1 MITYLEL
8 LQLIK
13 DGKQP
18 KEVMYDNVCYQWF
31 CDKFNCGSY
40 INKSKIKDVPLIVS
54 MDLNDDD
61 FLSSAIMGLFDS
73 DLVEDDVIEV
83 IDDGIPTNTE

>member
-18 KEVMYDNVCYQWF
+18 KEVMYGNVCYQWF

-40 INKSKIKDVPLIVS
+40 ISKSKINDVPLIVF
-54 MDLNDDD
+54 MDLDDGD
-61 FLSSAIMGLFDS
+61 FLSSAIVGLFDS
-73 DLVEDDVIEV
+73 DLVEYEEIEV
-83 IDDGIPTNTE
+83 IEQ

>member
-18 KEVMYDNVCYQWF
+18 KEVIYDNVCYQWF

-40 INKSKIKDVPLIVS
+40 ISKSKVNDVPLIVS
-54 MDLNDDD
+54 MDLNDGD
-61 FLSSAIMGLFDS
+61 FLLSAITGMFDS
-73 DLVEDDVIEV
+73 DLVEYEVIEV
-83 IDDGIPTNTE
+83 IDDGVST

>member
-18 KEVMYDNVCYQWF
+18 KEVIYGNICYQWF
-31 CDKFNCGSY
+31 CDKMNYGSY
-40 INKSKIKDVPLIVS
+40 ISKSKINDVPLIVS
-54 MDLNDDD
+54 MDLDDDD
-61 FLSSAIMGLFDS
+61 FLSSAIAGVFDS
-73 DLVEDDVIEV
+73 ALVESELIEV
-83 IDDGIPTNTE
+83 IE